1 MEDIGLEGY
10 RYTWRRGILLI
21 NSRNVW
27 IGKWKSSSPDHYN
40 LLNTPFS
47 EQEIITTLHQL
58 RKWKSPGPDGIPIGF
73 YIDNWDLGG
82 NFVLD
87 TVLQLLNNQL
97 YLAYFNFLILFL
109 SQKVIP
115 NLPRLIIVLL
125 VFVILLQ
132 NPLKNS
138 L

>member
-27 IGKWKSSSPDHYN
+27 IGKWKSPGPDHYN